1 MAGSGGAAA
10 YRDLRR
16 LVRGVL
22 LRPGDDG
29 YDAARRVWNRA
40 IDRRPMMIVRCAGGD
55 DVAAAVRYA
64 VRNGI
69 ELSIRSTGHNVTG
82 CAISHGGLTLD
93 LSGLRGVRIE
103 PARRTASVQPGVLW
117 GDFDRRAQAEGLAT
131 TGGRISTT
139 GVAGLTLGGG
149 FGWLMRRYGLAA
161 DNLRAVELVTADG
174 RTSHVDSIAD
184 AELFWALRGGG
195 GNFGV
200 ATSLEFRLHPVGP
213 AVTGGAAFYPAAA
226 AGRVLRWYRDFIR
239 DAPDVLSA
247 QCNLLR
253 LPPAPFVPAELH
265 GRPAVAVAVCHL
277 GGEAEAQ
284 EDLAVLADL
293 GPPLLRRID
302 RMRYTSLQRLY
313 DMAGRFGSFVYGRA
327 GYLPALDDR
336 AIAVLE
342 SGAEAVPSPHCIV
355 MMSPLGGAVARVG
368 AGETAV
374 GHRDA
379 AFSVSVDAVWQHPAD
394 ARAHRDWVHRVWAGL
409 GPSTAGVY
417 VNELGDEGPERV
429 RSAYH
434 PASWS
439 RLRAVKARYDP
450 DNIFRLNQ
458 NIPPAGA
465 RTTASGEKPA
475 GVGTTASGEKP
486 SRAGA
491 EKAGVTSAHDLGE
504 RP

>member
-1 MAGSGGAAA
+1 MAGSAGQAA
-10 YRDLRR
+10 YRDLRG
-16 LVRGVL
+16 LVRGLL

-29 YDAARRVWNRA
+29 YDAARRVWNGA
-40 IDRRPMMIVRCAGGD
+40 IDRRPMLIVRCAGAD

-64 VRNGI
+64 VRHGI
-69 ELSIRSTGHNVTG
+69 ELSVRSTGHNVTG
-82 CAISHGGLTLD
+82 CAVSDGGLTLD
-93 LSGLRGVRIE
+93 LSGMRAVRVD
-103 PARRTASVQPGVLW
+103 PDRRTAVAEPGVLW
-117 GDFDRRAQAEGLAT
+117 GDFDRQAQVHGLAT

-161 DNLRAVELVTADG
+161 DNLRSVDLVTADG
-174 RTSHVDSIAD
+174 RLSHVDAVTD

-200 ATSLEFRLHPVGP
+200 ATSLEFELHPVGP
-213 AVTGGAAFYPAAA
+213 LVTGGAVFYPAAA

-265 GRPAVAVAVCHL
+265 GVPAVAIAVCHL
-277 GGEAEAQ
+277 GAEAVA
-284 EDLAVLADL
+284 ERDLSALADL
-293 GPPLLRRID
+293 GPPLLRRTG

-313 DMAGRFGSFVYGRA
+313 DMAGRFGSYVYGRA

-336 AIAVLE
+336 AIAVLDG
-342 SGAEAVPSPHCIV
+342 GAAAVPSPHCIV
-355 MMSPLGGAVARVG
+355 MISPLGGAVAR
-368 AGETAV
+368 AGPSETAV

-379 AFSVSVDAVWQHPAD
+379 AFSVSVDAVWRRPAE
-394 ARAHRDWVHRVWAGL
+394 ARAHRDWVHGL
-409 GPSTAGVY
+409 WDGLRPSTAGVY

-429 RSAYH
+429 RAAYD

-450 DNIFRLNQ
+450 ANVFRLNQ
-458 NIPPAGA
+458 NIPPAG
-465 RTTASGEKPA
+465 G
-475 GVGTTASGEKP
+475 GTTAS
-486 SRAGA
+486 A
-491 EKAGVTSAHDLGE
+491 EKTPEAVTEKVGVTSVHDLRE